1 MGSNLQAQISGVV
14 PYLSPASTFAPFLIK
29 QLVQPR
35 INQIQIRKRPEEKLD
50 QTKGALAGRPEQGG
64 AMVDPSSVDLPII
77 SSGDLVTAATS
88 TKRQMTATATA
99 TATATSRA
107 RSKKTG
113 LTSAPAATKSSAT
126 ARLSGEQQCFLLLMV
141 VMVVMMLMVLMVV
154 LMVLNLCKQP
164 RGEGSKCRCRRR
176 RPRRCESATG
186 EPLKCSPL

>member
-99 TATATSRA
+99 TATSRA

-126 ARLSGEQQCFLLLMV
+126 ARLSVEQQSNLI
-141 VMVVMMLMVLMVV
+141 
-154 LMVLNLCKQP
+154 VLNNVFWCWWWYYH
-164 RGEGSKCRCRRR
+164 
-176 RPRRCESATG
+176 
-186 EPLKCSPL
+186 

>member
-99 TATATSRA
+99 TATSRA

-126 ARLSGEQQCFLLLMV
+126 ARLSVEQQSNLI
-141 VMVVMMLMVLMVV
+141 
-154 LMVLNLCKQP
+154 VLNNVF
-164 RGEGSKCRCRRR
+164 
-176 RPRRCESATG
+176 
-186 EPLKCSPL
+186 